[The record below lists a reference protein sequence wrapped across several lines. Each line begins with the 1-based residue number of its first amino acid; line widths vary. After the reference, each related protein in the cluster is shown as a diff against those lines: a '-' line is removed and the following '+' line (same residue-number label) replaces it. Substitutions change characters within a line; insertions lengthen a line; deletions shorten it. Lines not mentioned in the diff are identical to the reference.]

1 METPHGARDKFVLR
15 QSGFCLRD
23 LLPILAVLGLGGC
36 SGIPTSGPSAGDVIE
51 QASAAQLQ
59 QYEFV
64 DIDASVIDML
74 RHRAPDSFLAHFG
87 DYRPSV
93 EPHIGIGDTV
103 SVTVWE
109 ASAGGLFSAP
119 LVTDRFTAGSN
130 SATIPEQVV
139 GRDGSISVPYAGR
152 INVIGRTTQDVQKIV
167 EKALEGKAIQPQV
180 LVNVAHSVNNT
191 VTVTGEVANG
201 ARVPLSVRG
210 DRLLDVVAAAGG
222 VHAPVNETYVQL
234 SRGSASVR
242 VALSRVVSDP
252 RENIFMRPDD
262 VLTLIRDP
270 QTFIAYGAT
279 GKNAEIPFDAEG
291 ITLAQALAKAGGLLD
306 YRSDPQGVFIFRY
319 EPENV
324 ARALRPNSALIQR
337 GRLTP
342 IVYRLD
348 LREANSLFT
357 EQSFRIANRDV
368 IYVSNAPLTEVNKVV
383 SIFSTALAPAGSAAG
398 IYAGVR

>member
-1 METPHGARDKFVLR
+1 MKAFRFNTRG
-15 QSGFCLRD
+15 
-23 LLPILAVLGLGGC
+23 LLPVLALLSLGGC
-36 SGIPTSGPSAGDVIE
+36 SGIPTSGPSAGDVAD
-51 QASAAQLQ
+51 QAGTAVAQ

-64 DIDASVIDML
+64 DIDSSVIDTL

-93 EPHIGIGDTV
+93 EPHIGVGDAV
-103 SVTVWE
+103 SVTIWE

-119 LVTDRFTAGSN
+119 LVADRFTTGSN
-130 SATIPEQVV
+130 SATIPEQIV

-152 INVIGRTTQDVQKIV
+152 IQVIGRTTQDIQKVI

-191 VTVTGEVANG
+191 VTVTGEVTNG

-222 VHAPVNETYVQL
+222 VKAPVNETYVQL

-242 VALSRVVSDP
+242 VALSRVISNP

-262 VLTLIRDP
+262 ELTLIRDP
-270 QTFIAYGAT
+270 QTFLAYGAT
-279 GKNAEIPFDAEG
+279 GRNAEIPFDAEG

-319 EPENV
+319 EPESV
-324 ARALRPNSALIQR
+324 VRALRPNSTLIQH

-342 IVYRLD
+342 VVYRLN
-348 LREANSLFT
+348 LRDASSLFA
-357 EQSFRIANRDV
+357 EQSFHIVNRDLL
-368 IYVSNAPLTEVNKVV
+368 YVSNAPLTEVNKVV
-383 SIFSTALAPAGSAAG
+383 NIFSTALSPAGSAASV
-398 IYAGVR
+398 YAGVR

>member
-1 METPHGARDKFVLR
+1 MVRGALSVSTSRVSLAKLLTALVLL
-15 QSGFCLRD
+15 S
-23 LLPILAVLGLGGC
+23 LGGC
-36 SGIPTSGPSAGDVIE
+36 GGIPTSGPTAGDILD
-51 QASAAQLQ
+51 QAGTAQAQ

-64 DIDASVIDML
+64 DIDSSVVDTL
-74 RHRAPDSFLAHFG
+74 RRRAPDSFLAHFG

-93 EPHIGIGDTV
+93 EPVIGIGDAI
-103 SVTVWE
+103 SVTIWE

-119 LVTDRFTAGSN
+119 LVSDHFTTGSN
-130 SATIPEQVV
+130 SATIPEQIV

-152 INVIGRTTQDVQKIV
+152 IRVTGRTTQDIQIIV

-180 LVNVAHSVNNT
+180 LVNVARSVNNT
-191 VTVTGEVANG
+191 VTVTGEVTNG

-210 DRLLDVVAAAGG
+210 DRLLDVVAVAGG
-222 VHAPVNETYVQL
+222 VRAPINETYVQL
-234 SRGSASVR
+234 SRGSTSVR
-242 VALSRVVSDP
+242 VAMSRVISDP
-252 RENIFMRPDD
+252 RENIVMRPDD

-279 GKNAEIPFDAEG
+279 GRNAEIPFDAEG

-324 ARALRPNSALIQR
+324 ARSLRPNSVLLGR

-342 IVYRLD
+342 VVYRLN
-348 LREANSLFT
+348 LRDPNSLFT
-357 EQSFRIANRDV
+357 EQSFRIVNRDLV
-368 IYVSNAPLTEVNKVV
+368 YVSNAPLADVDKVV
-383 SIFSTALAPAGSAAG
+383 NIFSTALAPAGSAAG
-398 IYAGVR
+398 LYAGVK